1 MKKFTFILAF
11 TFLALNSA
19 AAAAPSPDASAE
31 EQAACRPD
39 AIKFCFFKI
48 PNGDALKKCLRD
60 KKPKL
65 SARCQALITSRG
77 N

>member
-1 MKKFTFILAF
+1 MKKLFLILALF
-11 TFLALNSA
+11 ALNPNIA

-31 EQAACRPD
+31 EQAACRSD